1 MKKLGA
7 SFDKKVP
14 AYRKK
19 STDNPREESITQ
31 KPFAEPITENSKK
44 VPSLKTIY
52 RTLSLRNLKKARLLG
67 NLKRTLSLRTVKSF
81 RTINDFCVVKSPFW
95 FSVYNT

>member
-1 MKKLGA
+1 MKIVGA

-14 AYRKK
+14 AYQKK
-19 STDNPREESITQ
+19 RTDNPREESITQ
-31 KPFAEPITENSKK
+31 KPFAEPITENLKK
-44 VPSLKTIY
+44 IPSLKTIY

-67 NLKRTLSLRTVKSF
+67 NLKRTLSLRTL
-81 RTINDFCVVKSPFW
+81 NDFCVVKNPFW